1 MDLGN
6 FQDPPSLRITMDVF
20 SSTLSSYSGW
30 VQAAYARNQVAV
42 FAEFLG
48 TFIFLSGVLGAV
60 RQGRNVPMKVGLS
73 LFAACNIVGRASGA
87 HLNPAITGMLY
98 MSGRFASQSK
108 DLAAAYIVAQ
118 TVGGVS
124 ALLAYQAMNGVDV
137 IKARNTANVFRGCLG
152 EFFGTFILCSG
163 VLGGGVGTE
172 QRVSTARSAAGGADV
187 DRRSG
192 DRRQR
197 ERRAHEPFAHLHARG
212 HGRRGRL
219 QGRVLCRGAND
230 GGSRGCCLRSVS
242 GTRVRGQEGG
252 RAAEREIA
260 RVRSPA

>member
-1 MDLGN
+1 
-6 FQDPPSLRITMDVF
+6 MDVF

-87 HLNPAITGMLY
+87 HLNPAVTGMLY
-98 MSGRFASQSK
+98 MSGHFASQNK
-108 DLAAAYIVAQ
+108 DLAAAYIIAQ

-163 VLGGGVGTE
+163 VLAAVSEPNGASPQLAPLRVGLTLT
-172 QRVSTARSAAGGADV
+172 VAAVIAG
-187 DRRSG
+187 
-192 DRRQR
+192 
-197 ERRAHEPFAHLHARG
+197 
-212 HGRRGRL
+212 
-219 QGRVLCRGAND
+219 N
-230 GGSRGCCLRSVS
+230 VS
-242 GTRVRGQEGG
+242 GGHMNPSLTFMLVAMGAEGVFKGGCFVVAQMTAAAAAVACG
-252 RAAEREIA
+252 RFLGHA
-260 RVRSPA
+260 